1 MVRGLRQSASKKVV
15 LISPR
20 QEFIETTFPAHPA
33 RENSKKLSAAEK
45 SNGVDKKANEAD
57 KKSKDAT
64 SRDGALSYK
73 NTAIKFLLD
82 QTLGATVNT
91 LLYSTFIR
99 SLRAATA
106 HAPPAMSFVKAVD
119 WWMAAGA
126 VDFSAVNFH
135 QVWLAA
141 QDEFWPIVTAGW
153 RLWPFVSLINF
164 TLIKSVQGRNLFGAV
179 AGVAWGIYICIAT
192 AD

>member
-1 MVRGLRQSASKKVV
+1 M
-15 LISPR
+15 SPR

-33 RENSKKLSAAEK
+33 QKDSKKLSSSAGK
-45 SNGVDKKANEAD
+45 SNGSEKKPSGTDKKPSDAQ
-57 KKSKDAT
+57 KKK
-64 SRDGALSYK
+64 K

-82 QTLGATVNT
+82 QTLGAAVNT

-106 HAPPAMSFVKAVD
+106 HAPPAMSFFKAVE

-126 VDFSAVNFH
+126 VDFTAVDFH

-164 TLIKSVQGRNLFGAV
+164 TLIKSVQGRNLFGAI
-179 AGVAWGIYICIAT
+179 AGVGWGIYICIAT

>member
-1 MVRGLRQSASKKVV
+1 MVCGFRQSARSA

-33 RENSKKLSAAEK
+33 QERSKKSNTAEK
-45 SNGVDKKANEAD
+45 SNAAD
-57 KKSKDAT
+57 KKTKEAP
-64 SRDGALSYK
+64 LSYK
-73 NTAIKFLLD
+73 NTAIKFVLD
-82 QTLGATVNT
+82 QTLGAAVNT

-106 HAPPAMSFVKAVD
+106 HAPPTMSFFKAVE
-119 WWMAAGA
+119 WWLAAGA
-126 VDFSAVNFH
+126 VDFTAVNFH

-141 QDEFWPIVTAGW
+141 QDEFWPIVRAGW
-153 RLWPFVSLINF
+153 KLWPFVSLINF
-164 TLIKSVQGRNLFGAV
+164 TLIKSVQGRNLFGAI

>member
-1 MVRGLRQSASKKVV
+1 MVCGLGQSERSV
-15 LISPR
+15 LISLR

-33 RENSKKLSAAEK
+33 QKDSKKSNAEK
-45 SNGVDKKANEAD
+45 SNGSEKKSNAAD
-57 KKSKDAT
+57 KKPKDAP
-64 SRDGALSYK
+64 LSYK

-106 HAPPAMSFVKAVD
+106 HAPPSMSFIKAAE

-126 VDFSAVNFH
+126 VDFTAVDFQ

-164 TLIKSVQGRNLFGAV
+164 TLIKSVQGRNLFGAI